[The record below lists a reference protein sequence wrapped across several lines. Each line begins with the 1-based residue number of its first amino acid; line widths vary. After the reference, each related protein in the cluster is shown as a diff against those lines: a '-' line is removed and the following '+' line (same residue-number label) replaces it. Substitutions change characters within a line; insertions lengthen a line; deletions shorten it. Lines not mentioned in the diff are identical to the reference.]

1 MTAALQMG
9 QALVNK
15 TNMVC
20 ALMKL
25 SLVKETSI
33 EQIITIV
40 PRMSK
45 ERYRAE
51 PVWRAK
57 ASCRTCQKLPL
68 KDKLE
73 MVGRESISRE

>member
-1 MTAALQMG
+1 MATSPMLTRPEWRLSYLTAALQMG

-15 TNMVC
+15 INMVR

-25 SLVKETSI
+25 SLVKETGI

-40 PRMSK
+40 PNMSK

-51 PVWRAK
+51 PFWRAK
-57 ASCRTCQKLPL
+57 AS
-68 KDKLE
+68 
-73 MVGRESISRE
+73 